1 MLPTALIVA
10 GGIPTVASSQPAVQG
25 VVDSQPSLGI
35 SIDDIELKLFKLSQ
49 TLLQD
54 PENPVLL
61 LQKGVLLSKLGKNL
75 AAFDIFESLR
85 MAFPDNPTPYA
96 NLASLYARA
105 GRLEDARQMLMKA
118 DSLQENRAQTQLS
131 LATVNLGLAMN
142 ALTKASEIDPSDL
155 ATKQKLKA
163 LLKYVTE
170 SDKSV
175 VVTSTEVKSKSTNS
189 PVNPSFT
196 SPGQSEKNVATR
208 IANTQLMP
216 RDRLMLSTAVELEP
230 AMMTAVPKNTSPNK
244 PPHESTDGQAG
255 SEEEQ
260 KVGVRKA
267 LEAWGTAWTQRAY
280 EDYAAAY
287 STEFQPADGMTRDAW
302 VNRKKAILGK
312 AQFIK
317 VEIKVT
323 RIQIAGAMATVKLSQ
338 QYRSDRYAET
348 GDKELKLV
356 KEDANWKILSEK
368 PLK

>member
-10 GGIPTVASSQPAVQG
+10 GGIPTVASSQPAAQG
-25 VVDSQPSLGI
+25 VVDSQPSPGI

-85 MAFPDNPTPYA
+85 TAFPDNPTPYA

-163 LLKYVTE
+163 LLKYVAE

-175 VVTSTEVKSKSTNS
+175 AITSTEVKSKSPNS
-189 PVNPSFT
+189 PVTTSFT
-196 SPGQSEKNVATR
+196 PPGPSEKNVATR
-208 IANTQLMP
+208 ITNTQSMP
-216 RDRLMLSTAVELEP
+216 RDRLMLSTAVELES
-230 AMMTAVPKNTSPNK
+230 AMVTAVPKNTSPNK
-244 PPHESTDGQAG
+244 PPRESTDGQAG

-260 KVGVRKA
+260 KVSVRKA

-302 VNRKKAILGK
+302 VNRKKAILSK

-323 RIQIAGAMATVKLSQ
+323 RIQIAGALATVKLSQ